1 MRDSLAWTFLVL
13 VFAAPAAADKELLWG
28 DTHLHTSNSFDA
40 YLNTNTTTDPDS
52 AYRFAKGD
60 PVVFPVTGVRVQL
73 GTPLD
78 FLVVADHG
86 EYFGVIRHVVDRGI
100 PRDDLGL
107 IDRAMAW
114 ATEYYL
120 RGVMEDGTGSAAFAS
135 ILPETTTPEEAAKNP
150 PSMPIPGVEAMSTNM
165 WGEAI
170 AIADRHNQPGTFT
183 TLIGWEWSSIPSGA
197 NLHRVVMTSADAE
210 TAGQFLPFSS
220 ADSMYP
226 SDLWQW
232 LDETSTATGARF
244 TAIPHNSNISKGYM
258 FPEQND
264 LRGEPIDEEWVK
276 ARARWERV
284 VEATQFKGD
293 SETHPALSPDD
304 PFADFEEYPF
314 YIQVDP
320 PPYDPKPADF
330 VRGGLRIGLAI
341 EERIGFNPY
350 RFGLIGATDS
360 HTGVST
366 AEEPN
371 FWGKFP
377 SVSTPAQKQ
386 VSDPSRKRSGW
397 SFSAS
402 GLAAVWAEENTRD
415 AILDAFERREV
426 YATTGP
432 RMRVRV
438 FAGDFELDAAES
450 DVAPE
455 GAVAMG
461 GELAHREAAPAF
473 LIQAAKDPKS
483 AHLDRV
489 QMIKGWIAD
498 GATHEQVY
506 DVAWSGDRAPDAA
519 GRVPAVPDT
528 VDLKTA
534 RYTND
539 HGAATL
545 AAVWLDPDFDPNV
558 RAFYYVRVLE
568 VPTPRHSLFDA
579 IALGIDRAETGQPP
593 SIQERA
599 YTSPIHYRP

>member
-1 MRDSLAWTFLVL
+1 
-13 VFAAPAAADKELLWG
+13 
-28 DTHLHTSNSFDA
+28 
-40 YLNTNTTTDPDS
+40 
-52 AYRFAKGD
+52 
-60 PVVFPVTGVRVQL
+60 
-73 GTPLD
+73 
-78 FLVVADHG
+78 
-86 EYFGVIRHVVDRGI
+86 
-100 PRDDLGL
+100 
-107 IDRAMAW
+107 
-114 ATEYYL
+114 
-120 RGVMEDGTGSAAFAS
+120 
-135 ILPETTTPEEAAKNP
+135 
-150 PSMPIPGVEAMSTNM
+150 
-165 WGEAI
+165 
-170 AIADRHNQPGTFT
+170 
-183 TLIGWEWSSIPSGA
+183 
-197 NLHRVVMTSADAE
+197 
-210 TAGQFLPFSS
+210 
-220 ADSMYP
+220 MYP
-226 SDLWQW
+226 SDLWRW
-232 LDETSTATGARF
+232 LDETSAATGARF

-276 ARARWERV
+276 ASARWERV

-293 SETHPALSPDD
+293 SETHPTLSPDD

-320 PPYDPKPADF
+320 PPYEPKPADF
-330 VRGGLRIGLAI
+330 VRSGLRIGLAI

-350 RFGLIGATDS
+350 RFGLIGATDA
-360 HTGVST
+360 HTGVSS

-377 SVSTPAQKQ
+377 SDSTPLQKPAA
-386 VSDPSRKRSGW
+386 DPARKRNGW

-402 GLAAVWAEENTRD
+402 GLAAVWAEENSRD

-432 RMRVRV
+432 RITVRV
-438 FAGDFELDAAES
+438 FAGDFDPGAAEGGVS
-450 DVAPE
+450 TE

-461 GELAHREAAPAF
+461 GELARRESAPAF

-489 QMIKGWIAD
+489 QVIKGWIAD
-498 GATHEQVY
+498 GVTHERVY
-506 DVAWSGDRAPDAA
+506 DVAWSGERVADAS

-528 VDLKTA
+528 VDVKTA

-545 AAVWLDPDFDPNV
+545 ETFWTDPDFDPEV

-568 VPTPRHSLFDA
+568 IPTPRHSLFDA
-579 IALGIDRAETGQPP
+579 IALGIDPAETGQPA

-599 YTSPIHYRP
+599 YTSPIHYKP